1 MWHDLFLLLHKKLEK
16 AMSRSYLHKKLKKK
30 LQLLNSEN
38 NGKIYLFKSV
48 ITLFPVSVSLD
59 GRDEHGL
66 KLEKVGQ
73 TFSMV
78 LILLVKIGK
87 NVMVSALSDKRCFIS
102 SS

>member
-1 MWHDLFLLLHKKLEK
+1 M
-16 AMSRSYLHKKLKKK
+16 
-30 LQLLNSEN
+30 QLLNSEK
-38 NGKIYLFKSV
+38 NGKIYLFKSI

-78 LILLVKIGK
+78 LILLAKITK
-87 NVMVSALSDKRCFIS
+87 NVMVSALSDKRCFYIFFITLLS
-102 SS
+102 WVPRLFHLTYFGNGPVADSAS

>member
-1 MWHDLFLLLHKKLEK
+1 MVKFTY
-16 AMSRSYLHKKLKKK
+16 SRVY
-30 LQLLNSEN
+30 
-38 NGKIYLFKSV
+38 
-48 ITLFPVSVSLD
+48 TLFPVSVSLN
-59 GRDEHGL
+59 GRDVHGL

-78 LILLVKIGK
+78 LILLAKIAK

>member
-1 MWHDLFLLLHKKLEK
+1 MTCSCKLLHKKL
-16 AMSRSYLHKKLKKK
+16 
-30 LQLLNSEN
+30 
-38 NGKIYLFKSV
+38 
-48 ITLFPVSVSLD
+48 VSPD

>member
-16 AMSRSYLHKKLKKK
+16 AMSRSYLHKKLK
-30 LQLLNSEN
+30 NSEN

-78 LILLVKIGK
+78 LTLLAKITK